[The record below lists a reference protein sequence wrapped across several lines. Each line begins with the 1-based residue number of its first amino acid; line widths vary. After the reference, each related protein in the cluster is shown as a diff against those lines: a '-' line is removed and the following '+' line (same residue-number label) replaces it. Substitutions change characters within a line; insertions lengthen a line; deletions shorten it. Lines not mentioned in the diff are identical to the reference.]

1 MASSPKR
8 LKPRHTAVQGLRI
21 LLLHVVDE
29 LCWSLPDAPGTG
41 KPGVTQGDMRSSPA
55 QPVFTKVAALGVSSS
70 FLPPSSSLLR
80 ALCD

>member
-29 LCWSLPDAPGTG
+29 LCGSLPDAPGTG
-41 KPGVTQGDMRSSPA
+41 KPGVMQGDVRGSPA
-55 QPVFTKVAALGVSSS
+55 QPVFTKVAALWVSAS

-80 ALCD
+80 ALCG

>member
-29 LCWSLPDAPGTG
+29 LR
-41 KPGVTQGDMRSSPA
+41 RSIP
-55 QPVFTKVAALGVSSS
+55 AALESGKTVTNRH
-70 FLPPSSSLLR
+70 FFANAKC
-80 ALCD
+80 ALIAR

>member
-29 LCWSLPDAPGTG
+29 LRGSLPDAPGTS
-41 KPGVTQGDMRSSPA
+41 KPGVMQGDVRSSPA
-55 QPVFTKVAALGVSSS
+55 QPAFTNVTAVGGE
-70 FLPPSSSLLR
+70 LLTFGGSV
-80 ALCD
+80 